1 MIDISY
7 SYIYLSHVLHVD
19 ANTHILVHVYTCIK
33 LCQLYLY
40 VHWKLHA
47 AASKTLTDEILPV
60 NFLCM
65 RKYFRSTISQWF
77 LFH

>member
-1 MIDISY
+1 MSDISY

-19 ANTHILVHVYTCIK
+19 ANTHIHILVHVYTCIN

-47 AASKTLTDEILPV
+47 AASKILTDEILPV

-65 RKYFRSTISQWF
+65 RKYFRLTISQWF
-77 LFH
+77 